1 MTDFHAFEHVGE
13 EASLQTSPKLA
24 ESRRA
29 NLSLKE
35 KATIQKFANVLHR
48 GNLTRSSTTSYP
60 NWIHAEGRTKDVAA
74 LLKDAYNCAYA
85 KNALDVF
92 HEELPNDR
100 TRIGKKLVKKLKSR
114 Q

>member
-1 MTDFHAFEHVGE
+1 MPVPTYTNIEKKVIVNAPHKGNLKRSPIMTDFHAFEHVGE

-60 NWIHAEGRTKDVAA
+60 NWIHAE
-74 LLKDAYNCAYA
+74 
-85 KNALDVF
+85 
-92 HEELPNDR
+92 
-100 TRIGKKLVKKLKSR
+100 
-114 Q
+114 